1 MSWFITNLVAA
12 LLLPP
17 LNVLLLLVTG
27 LLLHR
32 HRPQLA
38 RGLLSGGVLLLWLMS
53 TPFVAEGA
61 LHWLENDLKPVGNQP
76 ADAIVILG
84 GGSYFHAPEYADTD
98 TVSRETL
105 VRLRYGAQLQRAT
118 GKPILVTG
126 GTPLGNQLSEA
137 EQMRTALENEFDVP
151 VRWVEGGSDNTFENA
166 VYSAKLLQ
174 MAGIHRVYLISHA
187 WHLPRAI
194 RVFRQAGLEII
205 PAPTA
210 FTTRYQ
216 TNLLSFIPDSHS
228 LEYSRIFTH
237 ELIGLAWYGL
247 KH

>member
-17 LNVLLLLVTG
+17 LNILLLLVTG

-38 RGLLSGGVLLLWLMS
+38 RGLLGGGVLLLWLMS
-53 TPFVAEGA
+53 TPFVAESA
-61 LHWLENDLKPVGNQP
+61 LHWLESDLKPVGNQP

-84 GGSYFHAPEYADTD
+84 SGTYFHAPEYAGAD

-126 GTPLGNQLSEA
+126 GTPMGNALSEA
-137 EQMRTALENEFDVP
+137 QQMRAVLAIEFHQP
-151 VRWVEGGSDNTFENA
+151 ARWTEDRSDNTYENA
-166 VYSAKLLQ
+166 AYSAQLLHA
-174 MAGIHRVYLISHA
+174 AGIQRVYLVSHA

-194 RVFRQAGLEII
+194 RAFRQAGLEVV

-216 TNLLSFIPDSHS
+216 TDLLSFLPNGKA
-228 LEYSRIFTH
+228 LEDSRIFTH
-237 ELIGLAWYGL
+237 ELIGLIWYQL